1 MFYMFTHTLFLN
13 YEKITYFLKIIL
25 EIQMLFLL
33 NYSSYSKIL
42 FFHYK
47 YNK

>member
-1 MFYMFTHTLFLN
+1 MFYMFTHTLFLK
-13 YEKITYFLKIIL
+13 YEKITYLLKIIL

-42 FFHYK
+42 FFQYK